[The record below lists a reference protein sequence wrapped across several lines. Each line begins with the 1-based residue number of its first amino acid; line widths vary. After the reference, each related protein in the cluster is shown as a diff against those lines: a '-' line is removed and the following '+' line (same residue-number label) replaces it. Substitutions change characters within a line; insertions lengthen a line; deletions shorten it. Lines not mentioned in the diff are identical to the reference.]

1 MELTMS
7 RKTTLR
13 PFQKILKLMLNGEP
27 IKKADMPKIFGEDFL
42 MYKMSTYILDIKIYS
57 GSPVRVIKDG
67 RNVVAYQLMDI
78 EKGKKYLDKIG
89 KLNIDVPEITKLA
102 QLNAQP
108 EVKVVD
114 APVVEKLVVREV
126 TETV

>member
-1 MELTMS
+1 MS

-27 IKKADMPKIFGEDFL
+27 IKKTDMPKIFGEDFL

-67 RNVVAYQLMDI
+67 RNVVAYQLVDV
-78 EKGKKYLDKIG
+78 EKGKKYLEKIG

-102 QLNAQP
+102 DLNAQP

-114 APVVEKLVVREV
+114 APVAENWSSVK
-126 TETV
+126 

>member
-1 MELTMS
+1 MS

-67 RNVVAYQLMDI
+67 RNVVAYQLVDI
-78 EKGKKYLDKIG
+78 EKGKKYLEKIG
-89 KLNIDVPEITKLA
+89 KLDIDVPEITKLA
-102 QLNAQP
+102 DLNAQP
-108 EVKVVD
+108 EVEVVD
-114 APVVEKLVVREV
+114 APVEEKLVVREV

>member
-1 MELTMS
+1 MS

-67 RNVVAYQLMDI
+67 RNVVAYQLVDI
-78 EKGKKYLDKIG
+78 EKGKKYLEKIG
-89 KLNIDVPEITKLA
+89 KLDIDVPEITKLA
-102 QLNAQP
+102 DLNAQP
-108 EVKVVD
+108 EVEVVD
-114 APVVEKLVVREV
+114 APVEEKLIVREV

>member
-1 MELTMS
+1 MS

-42 MYKMSTYILDIKIYS
+42 MYKMSSYILDIKIYS

-67 RNVVAYQLMDI
+67 RNVVAYQLVDPA
-78 EKGKKYLDKIG
+78 KGKKYLDKIG
-89 KLNIDVPEITKLA
+89 KLNVDVPEITKLA
-102 QLNAQP
+102 DLKAEP
-108 EVKVVD
+108 EVKPVDTVVAETTD
-114 APVVEKLVVREV
+114 NLVVTEV
-126 TETV
+126 TETA